1 MATMPN
7 SAATPQAG
15 AGWGWILAYGV
26 LSVLFG
32 LYAFAFPIAATFA
45 ATIVVGA
52 FFVAAGIVSIVAGI
66 AGRAHEG
73 RTYAIIFGIMSLI
86 IGLVIALEPATG
98 ALSLTL
104 LVVAWLLMRGVL
116 EVMFGFRR
124 RHGRALM
131 IVLGVVNILLALYVL
146 ATIGWSAAVLPGFIL
161 GISFLLGGVH
171 SIASALH
178 HKKGASAFA
187 VPAQGTVA

>member
-1 MATMPN
+1 MATTLDG
-7 SAATPQAG
+7 SSEQQAG
-15 AGWGWILAYGV
+15 AGWGWILGYGV

-32 LYAFAFPIAATFA
+32 LYAFASPLAATFA

-52 FFVAAGIVSIVAGI
+52 FFVAAGIVSVVAGI

-73 RTYAIIFGIMSLI
+73 RTYAIVFGLMSLV
-86 IGLVIALEPATG
+86 IGLIIALEPTTG

-104 LVVAWLLMRGVL
+104 LVVVWLLMRGVL
-116 EVMFGFRR
+116 ELMFGFRLSR
-124 RHGRALM
+124 GRALM
-131 IVLGVVNILLALYVL
+131 IVLGAVNILLALYVL

-161 GISFLLGGVH
+161 GISFLFGGAH

-178 HKKGASAFA
+178 HKRGAAAFA
-187 VPAQGTVA
+187 VPS